1 MAPKDFMVGRIGHYK
16 EGGKIRRAGREGLT
30 VLKLTETIDLSSSSL
45 VSAACYPTCDDMFDA
60 EFQNGT
66 GTRCWVSGWGKDSL
80 DDGGFGTTLRKVD
93 VPVVSNGKCEPALK
107 RALRDAGKE
116 RLSRILRLHES
127 EMCAGGEADKDACK
141 GDGGAPLVC
150 EGASGRWYVV
160 GLVAWGEG
168 CGRPGVPGAYV
179 RVSYYRDFI
188 DGDPTLNDDYP
199 DKRLRPAGF
208 ARNPTRDVTRP
219 QVSRD
224 SQTSQNQDTRG

>member
-1 MAPKDFMVGRIGHYK
+1 M
-16 EGGKIRRAGREGLT
+16 
-30 VLKLTETIDLSSSSL
+30 
-45 VSAACYPTCDDMFDA
+45 
-60 EFQNGT
+60 NG
-66 GTRCWVSGWGKDSL
+66 S
-80 DDGGFGTTLRKVD
+80 
-93 VPVVSNGKCEPALK
+93 
-107 RALRDAGKE
+107 
-116 RLSRILRLHES
+116 
-127 EMCAGGEADKDACK
+127 K

-168 CGRPGVPGAYV
+168 CGKPGVPGAYV

-208 ARNPTRDVTRP
+208 ARNPTQDLTRPGTSRP